1 MPIVLAIGFAYSS
14 PASSADNSNQ
24 NTIRFGMAAAE
35 YPPYLIYKDESLRGI
50 VGDTFFKISESMGF
64 KINLTVLPRKR
75 LQYKIKNGEIDAYAT
90 ALEWVKYTSDHIW
103 TDGIIRVLDNVIM
116 VKDHRTS
123 ITSARKLAGKNIAV
137 MSGYKYPSL
146 DKMIKDGTVKAIQA
160 NRFESLLRMV
170 EFLRVDYGILDKMSQ
185 TGRYKSKISYSK
197 NRYTSPRR
205 VSTRSNFGSSCSPNN
220 GHPLFKNS
228 IKPWPNLNQAM
239 AGRNSWTSTANLPP
253 GGNSEL
259 NAKLPPPHRTYPLQH
274 CQITVC

>member
-1 MPIVLAIGFAYSS
+1 MAYSGTHILNPPNLKMHPFRSALMPIVLAIGFAYSS

-103 TDGIIRVLDNVIM
+103 TDGIIRVSDNVIM

-123 ITSARKLAGKNIAV
+123 ITNARKLAGKNIAV

-170 EFLRVDYGILDKMSQ
+170 EFLRVDYGILDKNVANWTIQKQNLIFKKPLHIATPGFDAVEFRIVMFSQ
-185 TGRYKSKISYSK
+185 KWAPVVQKFNKALAKFKSSNGWSK
-197 NRYTSPRR
+197 LLDKYR
-205 VSTRSNFGSSCSPNN
+205 
-220 GHPLFKNS
+220 
-228 IKPWPNLNQAM
+228 
-239 AGRNSWTSTANLPP
+239 
-253 GGNSEL
+253 
-259 NAKLPPPHRTYPLQH
+259 
-274 CQITVC
+274 